1 MKSKGIFHWNYSP
14 SPIKVKTMLTKE
26 EDLHL
31 RMQRLKIKDSDLVE
45 KFILGSGSGGQ
56 KINKTSSCVYLKHLP
71 TGIEVKCQKSRS
83 RELNRVYA
91 RRELCEK
98 LEELLFQEKSKKQQA
113 IEKIRRQKKKTLS
126 KGARKNFSR
135 QKNEIRCKKNEKSRA
150 DKLKNSYNLRHYG
163 IQSPL
168 FYERHRSAP
177 QPLSR

>member
-1 MKSKGIFHWNYSP
+1 
-14 SPIKVKTMLTKE
+14 MLTKE
-26 EDLHL
+26 EELHL

-113 IEKIRRQKKKTLS
+113 IEKIRRQKKKRSRRAQEKILAGKRMRS
-126 KGARKNFSR
+126 DVKKMRKV
-135 QKNEIRCKKNEKSRA
+135 
-150 DKLKNSYNLRHYG
+150 
-163 IQSPL
+163 
-168 FYERHRSAP
+168 ERIS
-177 QPLSR
+177 